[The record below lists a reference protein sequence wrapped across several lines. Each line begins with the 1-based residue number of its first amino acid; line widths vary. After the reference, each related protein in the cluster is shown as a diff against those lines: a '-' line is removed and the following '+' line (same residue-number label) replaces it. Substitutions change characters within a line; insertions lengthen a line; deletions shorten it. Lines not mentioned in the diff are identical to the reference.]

1 MTMTDKMMAT
11 INYILSRDG
20 LCGCGHYTLH
30 QAEDAPDEFYCTNVE
45 CDVKFYVDEDGQAID
60 T

>member
-1 MTMTDKMMAT
+1 MTKQQLAAIERLLLSELPCKCGMEQT
-11 INYILSRDG
+11 IK
-20 LCGCGHYTLH
+20 
-30 QAEDAPDEFYCTNVE
+30 QASDAPDEFYCTNVE